1 MIGIT
6 LSSEQIRNAPAD
18 VRRWIEREV
27 MMSIGQQALSADDG
41 GKPHGE
47 HLAACSEEQV
57 AAILSQIQGVLPAVN
72 VFFEFGRQGAI
83 FGLPNV
89 EAFRLLDI
97 AHHTRLQNVAQVVAC
112 LDIINQ
118 AFGRVCED
126 ATAKF
131 CGFDRDGRCF
141 IAMETQQSILQL
153 WQKVIA
159 SQQLTHD
166 DQDKL
171 ASGSEADDAVTSIGA
186 AETALPAQQAFD
198 GRAAAAR
205 L

>member
-6 LSSEQIRNAPAD
+6 LTSEQIRNAPPE

-27 MMSIGQQALSADDG
+27 VSSLGQPSQPADG
-41 GKPHGE
+41 SRPHGE
-47 HLAACSEEQV
+47 HLAACSEEEA

-72 VFFEFGRQGAI
+72 VFFELGRQGAI
-83 FGLPNV
+83 FGQPNI

-97 AHHTRLQNVAQVVAC
+97 AHHTRLPDVTQVVAC

-118 AFGRVCED
+118 AFSNACGD

-131 CGFDRDGRCF
+131 CGFDREGHCF
-141 IAMETQQSILQL
+141 IALETQQNILRL

-159 SQQLTHD
+159 SHELALDGQEQLAATPEH
-166 DQDKL
+166 
-171 ASGSEADDAVTSIGA
+171 GGAVTSGGA
-186 AETALPAQQAFD
+186 PQAPPPKQQTFDGKETAA
-198 GRAAAAR
+198 
-205 L
+205 